1 MNIYN
6 NKKKDKEYKNIM
18 KILENLQCIINR
30 YSIFENIKIKYDK
43 FKDTKRLLSTI
54 YTEIY
59 GLSTK
64 KLKYENKIDNKNSEF
79 F

>member
-30 YSIFENIKIKYDK
+30 YPIFENIKIKM
-43 FKDTKRLLSTI
+43 I
-54 YTEIY
+54 I
-59 GLSTK
+59 
-64 KLKYENKIDNKNSEF
+64 KIPGFVKN
-79 F
+79 